1 MTKKK
6 KEDTI
11 TITKNDI
18 EREDLETILRDP
30 LTEEELIEVV
40 KGKKDLIRLL
50 MTIQMFIDDNGEDDF
65 IVYEEY
71 KQIESVIEAKSKFK
85 VIKDLKQKVIASL
98 SREYLKKMLFYYV
111 KMLDTETKS
120 LINEL
125 IRGFSLLDT
134 EDTREEN
141 LFDLKKQLNEDKE
154 YSKKYILLAFKVRRT
169 NLDSMNEK
177 RLESTIDS
185 ISSGED
191 IDKLI
196 IRATQSKI
204 YYSSI
209 FSNYHTIIS
218 YKLFELTDKTS
229 PEEWEAIYNSKEFQ
243 ETIETFEQQQ
253 KEKKEIEEQIQ
264 LFETDDFEEDIPFVI
279 DETTKEED
287 FKRQRLFYQAMQEDF
302 EANHEYYNEDQI
314 KFEEKLKKRF
324 EEIEAFI
331 LSYEDIFKLKYND
344 ILKLLLNDNSRAYEI
359 LKDKEI
365 EESYQEIV
373 ESEEGLK
380 ELEEDIFTKYEP
392 ISKQSKQNKLITTE
406 KIVPQL
412 FLQGNKITEQFE
424 AFKEGKI
431 QKVAFDLSGDSE
443 DNFIVEVIMNQY
455 PIEFT
460 TGTFQTLESLMTIQN
475 FFENDKTN
483 QGRVTNI
490 PFSTKD
496 IIFLN
501 KGGKVSKYTPK
512 DIEETNQEILSLMSA
527 IGQIDITEYMKKYNE
542 QRSDEEK
549 ISIEA
554 IKKISALQNFVYLK
568 GINVEYKDNK
578 IPNDTIW
585 YFTDSKPIAIFEF
598 IKLTNRYTLLPLEMD
613 SYLTDNQIN
622 NEITR
627 AMKGIVANL
636 RYYKTQKK
644 KKQKIFQDYY
654 YEGSIVKDEEGNPI
668 KNPKTEIFKP
678 EEAYIHIRKGDIVGK
693 WKFRATR
700 TIDSLAY
707 EMKFDNERTIN
718 TEKEWKNNK
727 EKPRF
732 IDSIVEYLRQAKQSN
747 IIDDF
752 LLYTDK
758 EKVIKEEDYITEGQQ
773 RNERIKKKMKGTFD
787 PSKRQISKRNPSI
800 YKIAIIIEWY
810 FVTKNSNGKSCH
822 KQRKKLSQG
831 MEKVVTSILN
841 ETFIL

>member
-11 TITKNDI
+11 EITKN
-18 EREDLETILRDP
+18 ELEGEALETILRDP
-30 LTEEELIEVV
+30 LTEQELIEIV
-40 KGKKDLIRLL
+40 KGKKDLLKLL
-50 MTIQMFIDDNGEDDF
+50 MTIQLFIDDNGEEDF

-71 KQIESVIEAKSKFK
+71 KQIESTIEAKGKFK
-85 VIKDLKQKVIASL
+85 FVKELKQRVIDNL

-111 KMLDTETKS
+111 KMLDTESKS

-125 IRGFSLLDT
+125 IRGFSFIDS
-134 EDTREEN
+134 EDTKEESI
-141 LFDLKKQLNEDKE
+141 LELKKQLNEDKE
-154 YSKKYILLAFKVRRT
+154 YSKKYILLAFRVRRT
-169 NLDSMNEK
+169 NLDSIKEQ

-191 IDKLI
+191 IEKLI
-196 IRATQSKI
+196 IRPIQSKI

-218 YKLFELTDKTS
+218 YKFFELTEMTS
-229 PEEWEAIYNSKEFQ
+229 PEEWEKIYNSKEWK
-243 ETIETFEQQQ
+243 ETIESLEKQEQ
-253 KEKKEIEEQIQ
+253 EREELEEQIQ
-264 LFETDDFEEDIPFVI
+264 LFETEQFEQDIPFVI
-279 DETTKEED
+279 DEETSKEDIEEQQ
-287 FKRQRLFYQAMQEDF
+287 QRFQSMEKDF
-302 EANHEYYNEDQI
+302 ENNHELFSIEEMEEYQKRLQK
-314 KFEEKLKKRF
+314 KFD
-324 EEIEAFI
+324 EIEAFI
-331 LSYEDIFKLKYND
+331 LSYEDIFKLRYND
-344 ILKLLLNDNSRAYEI
+344 ILKLLLKDNSKAYEI
-359 LKDKEI
+359 LKEKEI
-365 EESYQEIV
+365 EEAKQEII

-380 ELEEDIFTKYEP
+380 KLEEDISTKYEP
-392 ISKQSKQNKLITTE
+392 ISKQNKKNKLITTE

-424 AFKEGKI
+424 KFKEGKI

-443 DNFIVEVIMNQY
+443 DNFLVEVIMQQY

-475 FFENDKTN
+475 FFENEY
-483 QGRVTNI
+483 QGKVTNI

-512 DIEETNQEILSLMSA
+512 EIEETNQEIFALMSA

-542 QRSDEEK
+542 QRSEDEK
-549 ISIEA
+549 ISNET

-585 YFTDSKPIAIFEF
+585 YFTDSKPIVLFEF

-627 AMKGIVANL
+627 ILKGIVANL
-636 RYYKTQKK
+636 QYYSNQKK
-644 KKQKIFQDYY
+644 KQQKIYQDYY
-654 YEGSIVKDEEGNPI
+654 WEGFIEGDKKQQI
-668 KNPKTEIFKP
+668 LKP
-678 EEAYIHIRKGDIVGK
+678 EEYYLLKNGEKKNLVGK
-693 WKFRATR
+693 WKYRATR

-707 EMKFDNERTIN
+707 EMKFDNDRTIN

-732 IDSIVEYLRQAKQSN
+732 IDSIVEYLRQAKQSG

-752 LLYTDK
+752 QLYTDK
-758 EKVIKEEDYITEGQQ
+758 EKIIKEEDYITEGQQ
-773 RNERIKKKMKGTFD
+773 RNERTKKKMKGTFD
-787 PSKRQISKRNPSI
+787 PNQRKISKRNPSI
-800 YKIAIIIEWY
+800 YKISIIIS
-810 FVTKNSNGKSCH
+810 K
-822 KQRKKLSQG
+822 
-831 MEKVVTSILN
+831 
-841 ETFIL
+841 

>member
-1 MTKKK
+1 
-6 KEDTI
+6 
-11 TITKNDI
+11 
-18 EREDLETILRDP
+18 
-30 LTEEELIEVV
+30 
-40 KGKKDLIRLL
+40 
-50 MTIQMFIDDNGEDDF
+50 
-65 IVYEEY
+65 
-71 KQIESVIEAKSKFK
+71 
-85 VIKDLKQKVIASL
+85 
-98 SREYLKKMLFYYV
+98 
-111 KMLDTETKS
+111 
-120 LINEL
+120 
-125 IRGFSLLDT
+125 
-134 EDTREEN
+134 
-141 LFDLKKQLNEDKE
+141 
-154 YSKKYILLAFKVRRT
+154 
-169 NLDSMNEK
+169 
-177 RLESTIDS
+177 
-185 ISSGED
+185 
-191 IDKLI
+191 
-196 IRATQSKI
+196 
-204 YYSSI
+204 
-209 FSNYHTIIS
+209 
-218 YKLFELTDKTS
+218 
-229 PEEWEAIYNSKEFQ
+229 
-243 ETIETFEQQQ
+243 
-253 KEKKEIEEQIQ
+253 
-264 LFETDDFEEDIPFVI
+264 
-279 DETTKEED
+279 
-287 FKRQRLFYQAMQEDF
+287 
-302 EANHEYYNEDQI
+302 
-314 KFEEKLKKRF
+314 
-324 EEIEAFI
+324 
-331 LSYEDIFKLKYND
+331 
-344 ILKLLLNDNSRAYEI
+344 
-359 LKDKEI
+359 
-365 EESYQEIV
+365 
-373 ESEEGLK
+373 
-380 ELEEDIFTKYEP
+380 
-392 ISKQSKQNKLITTE
+392 
-406 KIVPQL
+406 
-412 FLQGNKITEQFE
+412 
-424 AFKEGKI
+424 
-431 QKVAFDLSGDSE
+431 
-443 DNFIVEVIMNQY
+443 
-455 PIEFT
+455 
-460 TGTFQTLESLMTIQN
+460 
-475 FFENDKTN
+475 
-483 QGRVTNI
+483 
-490 PFSTKD
+490 
-496 IIFLN
+496 
-501 KGGKVSKYTPK
+501 
-512 DIEETNQEILSLMSA
+512 MSA

-800 YKIAIIIEWY
+800 YKIAIIIE
-810 FVTKNSNGKSCH
+810 
-822 KQRKKLSQG
+822 
-831 MEKVVTSILN
+831 
-841 ETFIL
+841 

>member
-6 KEDTI
+6 ENTI
-11 TITKNDI
+11 EITKN
-18 EREDLETILRDP
+18 EFEGENLETILRDP
-30 LTEEELIEVV
+30 LTEEELIEAI
-40 KGKKDLIRLL
+40 KKNKEIIKFL
-50 MTIQMFIDDNGEDDF
+50 MIIQMFIDDFGEDDF
-65 IVYEEY
+65 IVYEDY
-71 KQIESVIEAKSKFK
+71 KQIESTIEAKGRTKL
-85 VIKDLKQKVIASL
+85 IKNLKQRVIDNL
-98 SREYLKKMLFYYV
+98 SREYLKKLLSYYV

-120 LINEL
+120 LINEI

-134 EDTREEN
+134 NDIHEEN
-141 LFDLKKQLNEDKE
+141 LQELKKQLNEDKE
-154 YSKKYILLAFKVRRT
+154 YSKKYILLAFKLRRMT
-169 NLDSMNEK
+169 LDSINEE
-177 RLESTIDS
+177 RLQHTIDT
-185 ISSGED
+185 ISSED
-191 IDKLI
+191 EIEKQLV
-196 IRATQSKI
+196 KPLKMKNF
-204 YYSSI
+204 YSNI

-218 YKLFELTDKTS
+218 YKLFEMTDTTT
-229 PEEWEAIYNSKEFQ
+229 PEEWEAISQQLEEQWEEQSKALE
-243 ETIETFEQQQ
+243 EEQ
-253 KEKKEIEEQIQ
+253 KERENLSKLATEYQEEQIEEQIQ
-264 LFETDDFEEDIPFVI
+264 LFETEDFEKDIPFVI
-279 DETTKEED
+279 DEDTKEAQL
-287 FKRQRLFYQAMQEDF
+287 KRQRLFYKAMEKD
-302 EANHEYYNEDQI
+302 
-314 KFEEKLKKRF
+314 FEEKHDFYPEEQQQFEDKLKKKF
-324 EEIEAFI
+324 EKIEAFI
-331 LSYEDIFKLKYND
+331 LSYEDISKLRYND
-344 ILKLLLNDNSRAYEI
+344 ILKLLFKENSRAYEI

-373 ESEEGLK
+373 ESEKGLK

-392 ISKQSKQNKLITTE
+392 IAKQNKKNKLITTE

-424 AFKEGKI
+424 KFKEGKI

-443 DNFIVEVIMNQY
+443 DKFLVEVIMQQY

-475 FFENDKTN
+475 FFENEY
-483 QGRVTNI
+483 QGKVANI

-512 DIEETNQEILSLMSA
+512 EIEETNQEIFALMSA

-542 QRSDEEK
+542 QRKEDEK
-549 ISIEA
+549 ISNET

-585 YFTDSKPIAIFEF
+585 YFTDSKPIVLFEF

-627 AMKGIVANL
+627 ILKGIVANL
-636 RYYKTQKK
+636 QYYSNKK
-644 KKQKIFQDYY
+644 NRQQKIYQDYY
-654 YEGSIVKDEEGNPI
+654 WEGFIEGDKKQQI
-668 KNPKTEIFKP
+668 LKP
-678 EEAYIHIRKGDIVGK
+678 EEYYLLKNGEKKNLVGK
-693 WKFRATR
+693 WKYRATR

-707 EMKFDNERTIN
+707 EMKFDNDRTIN

-732 IDSIVEYLRQAKQSN
+732 IDSIVEYLRQAKHSG

-752 LLYTDK
+752 NLYTDK

-773 RNERIKKKMKGTFD
+773 RNERTKKKMKGTFD
-787 PSKRQISKRNPSI
+787 PNKRKISKRNPSI
-800 YKIAIIIEWY
+800 YKISIIIS
-810 FVTKNSNGKSCH
+810 K
-822 KQRKKLSQG
+822 
-831 MEKVVTSILN
+831 
-841 ETFIL
+841 